1 MLSKV
6 KKIFVTSKISSEDLQ
21 KVRVSINRRNHN
33 TLSVFTAIA
42 ASCLGIVILVAA
54 LADIEGITQK
64 LTGYSTGF
72 FLITGI
78 FLCNKFIVPRHIK
91 LLPVLLAL
99 FEISLYAT
107 GMCLTFVSS
116 PNQLTITLFVLFVM
130 VPQLF
135 IEKPKRVLIISTI
148 TAIVF
153 IALYLFTDLK
163 PAEMRMQE
171 FVNMGVFYLLGMILG
186 VYIKRMF
193 FERFF
198 FEYKVNKENNQEKQE
213 QNQYWK
219 SIADIYV
226 SMVQADLNTD
236 TYKLL
241 RTNNYITEALDKGTK
256 GFAKDLS
263 STMILTTEP
272 DYIDGVLQ
280 FIDITTLQA
289 RLRGKRTITH
299 EFIGKNFGWCRARFI
314 AVDTKENEV
323 PHNVIFMVENINEQ
337 KTKEKHLT
345 TMAETDAMTGLYN
358 RQAGSA
364 KIKGRL
370 YNGHSGMLCLF
381 DVDKFK
387 HVNDTFGHQ
396 TGDAVIIAVANTL
409 RKAFRDNDILMR
421 LGGDEFIVFVSDV
434 KTEELGA
441 KVIQRFFDILDKE
454 RIEGHEDYR
463 ISVSLGATFTTE
475 NSVFEE
481 LYKQADTCTYESKKI
496 TGKSFTFYR
505 GN

>member
-1 MLSKV
+1 M
-6 KKIFVTSKISSEDLQ
+6 
-21 KVRVSINRRNHN
+21 
-33 TLSVFTAIA
+33 
-42 ASCLGIVILVAA
+42 GI
-54 LADIEGITQK
+54 
-64 LTGYSTGF
+64 
-72 FLITGI
+72 
-78 FLCNKFIVPRHIK
+78 
-91 LLPVLLAL
+91 
-99 FEISLYAT
+99 
-107 GMCLTFVSS
+107 
-116 PNQLTITLFVLFVM
+116 
-130 VPQLF
+130 
-135 IEKPKRVLIISTI
+135 
-148 TAIVF
+148 
-153 IALYLFTDLK
+153 
-163 PAEMRMQE
+163 
-171 FVNMGVFYLLGMILG
+171 FYLLGMILG

-263 STMILTTEP
+263 STMILTTEA
-272 DYIDGVLQ
+272 DSVDGVLQ

-345 TMAETDAMTGLYN
+345 TMAETDAMTGLFN

-364 KIKGRL
+364 KIKGYL
-370 YNGHSGMLCLF
+370 YNGHSGMFCLF

-396 TGDAVIIAVANTL
+396 TGDAVIIAVANAL
-409 RKAFRDNDILMR
+409 RKAFRDNDILLR

-454 RIEGHEDYR
+454 RIKGHEDYR
-463 ISVSLGATFTTE
+463 ISISLGATFTTE
-475 NSVFEE
+475 NCVFED
-481 LYKQADTCTYESKKI
+481 LYKQADACTYESKKI
-496 TGKSFTFYR
+496 QGKSFTFHR
-505 GN
+505 G

>member
-1 MLSKV
+1 MLTQLKNFLVISKMAP
-6 KKIFVTSKISSEDLQ
+6 EDLK
-21 KVRVSINRRNHN
+21 KVRIAISKRNHS
-33 TLSVFTAIA
+33 TLGVFTAIA
-42 ASCLGIVILVAA
+42 SICLGIAIATAA
-54 LADIEGITQK
+54 AANINGVSQK
-64 LTGYSTGF
+64 LIGYSIGF
-72 FLITGI
+72 IFCFGI
-78 FLCNKFIVPRHIK
+78 FLCNKFLVPKRPK
-91 LLPVLLAL
+91 LLPVLLCL
-99 FEISLYAT
+99 FEISLYAM
-107 GMCLTFVSS
+107 GMSLTFIST
-116 PNQLTITLFVLFVM
+116 PTQLTITLFILFVM

-135 IEKPKRVLIISTI
+135 IEKPKRVLILSFL
-148 TAIVF
+148 TAVIF
-153 IALYLFTDLK
+153 TCLHLFTDLK
-163 PAEMRMQE
+163 PAETRMQE
-171 FVNMGVFYLLGMILG
+171 IFNMGIFCFLGMILG
-186 VYIKRMF
+186 VYIKKTF

-236 TYKLL
+236 KYKLI
-241 RTNNYITEALDKGTK
+241 RTNSYITEAINHGTK
-256 GFAKDLS
+256 GFAKDLT
-263 STMILTTEP
+263 STMISTTDP
-272 DYIDGVLQ
+272 NYVDGVLQ
-280 FIDITTLQA
+280 FIDLTTLQE

-299 EFIGKNFGWCRARFI
+299 EFVGKNFGWCRARFI
-314 AVDTKENEV
+314 AVDTKENDI

-345 TMAETDAMTGLYN
+345 TMAETDAMTGLFN

-396 TGDAVIIAVANTL
+396 TGDAVIITVANAL
-409 RKAFRDNDILMR
+409 RKAFRDNDILLR

-475 NSVFEE
+475 NSVFED
-481 LYKQADTCTYESKKI
+481 LYKQADACTYESKKI
-496 TGKSFTFYR
+496 TGKSFTFHR
-505 GN
+505 GI